1 MIYYCSIPDSFG
13 ILKNVIKII
22 YIDKIG
28 KQLDHVDL
36 FYKMSMFMHI
46 SFVSLYI
53 QLYKHFKCSKKL
65 FKLIRMEKV
74 NI

>member
-46 SFVSLYI
+46 SFVCLFIFNYI
-53 QLYKHFKCSKKL
+53 
-65 FKLIRMEKV
+65 
-74 NI
+74 NILNVLKTL